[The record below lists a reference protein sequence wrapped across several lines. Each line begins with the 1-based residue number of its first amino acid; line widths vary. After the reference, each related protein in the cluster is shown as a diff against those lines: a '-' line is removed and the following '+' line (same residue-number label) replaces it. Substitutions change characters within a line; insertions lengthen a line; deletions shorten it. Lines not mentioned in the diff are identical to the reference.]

1 VLRDRESLKGL
12 TEVLLAFVRCKDVEA
27 AKRCVRVYVKRDE
40 TGEPQI
46 VFGWAAN

>member
-1 VLRDRESLKGL
+1 MLRDRESLKGL